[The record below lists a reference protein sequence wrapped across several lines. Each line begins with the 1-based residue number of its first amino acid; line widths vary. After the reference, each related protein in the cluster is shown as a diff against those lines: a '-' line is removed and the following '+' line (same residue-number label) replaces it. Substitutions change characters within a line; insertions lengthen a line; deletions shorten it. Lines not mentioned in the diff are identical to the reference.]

1 MPKINMNFTT
11 SGYSGHFSWC
21 RAGYVKTTDEV
32 KQLQDWVTCKDYIVD
47 TFMAGRSLGSFF
59 GCTSPKEILDT
70 NWILFAYTHS
80 IEVMEKN
87 LAIFTQWEV
96 ANGFKPATYILEFLP
111 NKKLTLV
118 AFNFD
123 DEWRTNKSILS
134 LYFSMLRQVIVTGGT
149 TFTKDGE
156 LNRTNEDG
164 YHRQF
169 NFSNSRAFI
178 KLCFNNPRYCLEI
191 MKTAPDYNPNTG
203 FLTSERRGP
212 AHGITGLF
220 NWLNSWYSESY
231 SNKTAITNPS
241 LRNIW
246 AFVYTTWQK
255 ELTEAHQEALDEKI
269 KRELPIEVPKKK
281 VVAKKKATTTTT
293 KKKKVVTDEMQ
304 SVQPKVKRPRVKKT
318 AVL

>member
-1 MPKINMNFTT
+1 MPSIVKTFNSNPYA
-11 SGYSGHFSWC
+11 GYFSWC
-21 RAGYVKTTDEV
+21 RAGYSKNRDVID
-32 KQLQDWVTCKDYIVD
+32 QLQDWVTCKDYVVD
-47 TFMAGRSLGSFF
+47 TFMKGRNVGSFF
-59 GCTSPKEILDT
+59 GSDASKEVLDS
-70 NWILFAYTHS
+70 NWIFFAYPHT
-80 IEVMEKN
+80 IEKMTQHLEVFN
-87 LAIFTQWEV
+87 QWEKD
-96 ANGFKPATYILEFLP
+96 NGFEPATYLLERRP
-111 NKKLTLV
+111 HHLTLV
-118 AFNFD
+118 AFHFHE
-123 DEWRTNKSILS
+123 EWRTNNSILS
-134 LYFSMLRQVIVTGGT
+134 LYLSMLRQVVVTGGT
-149 TFTKDGE
+149 TFTKDTE

-164 YHRQF
+164 YHKQY

-191 MKTAPDYNPNTG
+191 MKKATDYNPNTG
-203 FLTSERRGP
+203 FLTSELKAPG
-212 AHGITGLF
+212 HGITGLF
-220 NWLNSWYSESY
+220 YWIAQWYNESY
-231 SNKTAITNPS
+231 NKPNLQTNPS

-293 KKKKVVTDEMQ
+293 KKKKVATNEMQ